1 MSRFATTL
9 TAKDTEIQAYFD
21 GLCQPCN
28 PGGIACFAFAI
39 FAKGLRQYYEYG
51 LAAEPFTDDATNNL
65 AEYSGL
71 IKALEWLLE
80 NKYNN
85 QKIIVRG
92 DSQLVIK
99 QLNSK
104 WKVRAPTLIPLHQ
117 KAITLLPKFKD
128 IKIEWIPRDKN
139 KEADKLS
146 NSAYQEVLE
155 NDPGLLQK
163 SSQHMAT
170 DEQLKI
176 LTDQGIKPEKYLS
189 KIEARRLISKYRRD
203 FELSSRVSP

>member
-1 MSRFATTL
+1 MSQTAATVI
-9 TAKDTEIQAYFD
+9 AKDAEIQAYFD

-28 PGGIACFAFAI
+28 PGGIACFAFVI
-39 FAKGLRQYYEYG
+39 FAKGQRHYGEYG
-51 LAAEPFTDDATNNL
+51 LAAEPFMDEATNNL

-71 IKALEWLLE
+71 IKSLEWLSE

-104 WKVRAPTLIPLHQ
+104 WKVKAPTLILLHQ
-117 KAITLLPKFKD
+117 NAMTLLSKFKN

-146 NSAYQEVLE
+146 SRAYQEVLE
-155 NDPGLLQK
+155 NDSELQQK
-163 SSQHMAT
+163 SSQYMAT
-170 DEQLKI
+170 EEQLKI
-176 LTDQGIKPEKYLS
+176 LTSKGTIPEKYLS
-189 KIEARRLISKYRRD
+189 KIEARRLISKITKG
-203 FELSSRVSP
+203 L